1 MKNGSTYK
9 IMRWQYHLSV
19 DPVNFVKMDVQQ
31 IGVQIYTFWDITE
44 KTFLL
49 SCFSDIGILSK
60 DIFLKFDNSTEQGV
74 ESFFE
79 RYIFN
84 HQMLKIAKQLK
95 IDNNDSLEK
104 SFYFGMKNLTKNS
117 LEQALNAEVMG
128 QRRLALQYENLSQV
142 FDDITGT

>member
-1 MKNGSTYK
+1 
-9 IMRWQYHLSV
+9 
-19 DPVNFVKMDVQQ
+19 MDVQQ

>member
-1 MKNGSTYK
+1 MFFGY
-9 IMRWQYHLSV
+9 
-19 DPVNFVKMDVQQ
+19 
-31 IGVQIYTFWDITE
+31 WDL
-44 KTFLL
+44 K
-49 SCFSDIGILSK
+49 K